1 MAVMGTFSSFTTARL
16 AIYASQASLNVT
28 GHNIAN
34 INTTGYTRQRMD
46 LVSLGATGWSEYS
59 NSYQAKIGYGV
70 LSERV
75 TQLRDPFLD
84 IRYRD
89 EQANLGAAEATLDGL
104 NQLRNILDEVGK
116 GEDGFGVIE
125 AQLNEFFDRLE
136 GLKQRVGT
144 DEYDNLVRSA
154 GKTLAAYLNDSAKQI
169 ETIRN
174 NQIAKL
180 NKSVEK
186 VNGLLNEIRDLNEQI
201 RAQSICGDSALELR
215 DARNVAIDKLSSY
228 LPIDVTYSMEKI
240 DQNTEVEKLSISL
253 KDTGKPPIS
262 LVDGIYATQLI
273 TNEKVARPNPAYDPT
288 LSSSC
293 QYIGR
298 DGKPT
303 DIPREA
309 MVVKN
314 DNVVE
319 NNGAGANKTYNADNP
334 TLGGPYIMQPQ
345 PDSVDIITRDANGE
359 ITGTQTLDL
368 TDPANAGVVVYT
380 DNPAKAKVPQTFDP
394 ANPTAGGPYILQP
407 QPTGNYTLPDGTTIT
422 LPANDANGNPIV
434 VYTDDQNQ
442 ALKLNPEYDPNNPA
456 SHKYML
462 SEIDPVSGKNKTT
475 DDITLLDPDKDYID
489 NFNSDNPEDNRYLFQ
504 LDSLKDR
511 KGRFMRDKYGQEIKE
526 TTDLTDTTL
535 VGGSLQAMREFLTEE
550 GEFSSAYDIGMDPD
564 ATTKR
569 GLPYYQHVLDS
580 WAVEFARAFN
590 EANQL
595 APDVVYQTDDTVT
608 TKVQVGEEPDPAN
621 PGNMVPKY
629 EQIAYHPVKGKEGGL
644 VQYKAITID
653 NNGVEITVMKEVNT
667 HKDVLDADGNPTG
680 KTVPKELS
688 DYSVAELDALR
699 QNGLLKPEYE
709 FYDGGVLFSNR
720 SDGNDPTGIT
730 AKNITISSGWETGAI
745 RVLNTRKPDGL
756 NEDGTADTHNTRQD
770 NILHMIA
777 MMDQKRPFNPELSVD
792 DAQSQGSAFFKGS
805 FQEYYT
811 AVSATLAMDTNITNA
826 RNVNYSV
833 TSLDLDNQR
842 SSVSGVDL
850 NEEATSMMQFQK
862 SYSAA
867 CRLLTTMDSMLDK
880 LINGTAI

>member
-104 NQLRNILDEVGK
+104 SQLRNILDEVGK

-154 GKTLAAYLNDSAKQI
+154 GKTLATYLNDAAKEM

-180 NKSVEK
+180 NESVDK

-253 KDTGKPPIS
+253 KETGKPPIT

-273 TNEKVARPNPAYDPT
+273 TNEKIPRPNPAYDPT

-314 DNVVE
+314 DNVV
-319 NNGAGANKTYNADNP
+319 ANKDPNVTQTYDPKDP
-334 TLGGPYIMQPQ
+334 TAGGPYIMQPQ
-345 PDSVDIITRDANGE
+345 PKELPKLDADGKPVL
-359 ITGTQTLDL
+359 GTDGKPVMEPV
-368 TDPANAGVVVYT
+368 PAGKTVYT
-380 DNPAKAKVPQTFDP
+380 DNPDKARVTQTFDP

-407 QPTGNYTLPDGTTIT
+407 QPTGKYKLPDGKEIT
-422 LPANDANGNPIV
+422 LPGVDATGNPIV
-434 VYTDDQNQ
+434 VYTDNPND
-442 ALKLNPEYDPNNPA
+442 ALKLNPDYDPTDPA
-456 SHKYML
+456 GHKYLM
-462 SEIDPVSGKNKTT
+462 IDPATGAQTTT
-475 DDITLLDPDKDYID
+475 DDLAAMGDPDDPDNPQYID
-489 NFNSDNPEDNRYLFQ
+489 NFNSESPEDNRYLFQ

-526 TTDLTDTTL
+526 TTDLTDRTL
-535 VGGSLQAMREFLTEE
+535 VGGSLQAIREFLTEE
-550 GEFSSAYDIGMDPD
+550 GEFSSAYDIAMDAD

-595 APDVVYQTDDTVT
+595 APDVVYKTDT
-608 TKVQVGEEPDPAN
+608 TKPEQPVLSKDGINPVLYNALQIDGTTIQVPVETYKKKLDEN
-621 PGNMVPKY
+621 GN
-629 EQIAYHPVKGKEGGL
+629 E
-644 VQYKAITID
+644 
-653 NNGVEITVMKEVNT
+653 
-667 HKDVLDADGNPTG
+667 VLDQAGN
-680 KTVPKELS
+680 VVYIPKEIS
-688 DYSVAELDALR
+688 DYSTAEMDALR
-699 QNGLLKPEYE
+699 ESGLLKPEYA

-730 AKNITISSGWETGAI
+730 AKNITVSSGWETGAI
-745 RVLNTRKPDGL
+745 RVLNTRQPDGL

-770 NILHMIA
+770 NILHMIT
-777 MMDQKRPFNPELSVD
+777 MMDQKRPFNPELSVGD
-792 DAQSQGSAFFKGS
+792 SNSAGSAFFRGS
-805 FQEYYT
+805 FQEFYT
-811 AVSATLAMDTNITNA
+811 AISATLAMDTNITNA
-826 RNVNYSV
+826 RQVNYTV